1 MNIAIIDTGII
12 EEKIYDNCEVK
23 HFSLTD
29 EEIVNIYQKP
39 VDNHGTECFKE
50 FIKCAGDVDI
60 KILDL
65 NILKNEGTLQIK
77 NIIKAIEKAIE
88 EHADLINIS
97 LGVMEYSQ
105 DLYKACEKAVYNN
118 IVVVSAASHTNTIS
132 FPADFNNVIC
142 VKVDQD
148 QEDIIKNV
156 DASTVS
162 ISMRDFIAEGGF
174 DFSSS
179 SLACARVSG
188 YLCKEFAYRPLDDKY
203 KILSH
208 KYNITLYSGSDSCS
222 TLLSE
227 SNLQKIIQNKKVAV
241 VVYPSSM
248 LKEFDKNFFEKNII
262 AFFDHDKGEFYS
274 IIDHKETK
282 DFDLILLINTS
293 YNDMEIVEHVKNSY
307 KGYDVVCVGNFLNL
321 DGNKELQT
329 FEEYKATELAVL
341 EKPVIA
347 IAGLCN
353 GLNKWDV
360 QLSLLKKM
368 RTDGFEIGAISNNP
382 IGLLYGINVFSY
394 PNKLKFPDI
403 VYSINRFMYLYEIYK
418 NIDAWIINIG
428 GGIDQINMLNTYNFG
443 KLMDAYLS
451 AANIDIVILCITP
464 SVDINFL
471 KLEVSYLYK
480 HGVEKVFFVLS
491 HYDIN
496 GTTTDYKNGLQT
508 YYVDDNKYNSA
519 LTYLNEN
526 MEEIVFGMH
535 DLEEGRV
542 YDNIIQTLS

>member
-12 EEKIYDNCEVK
+12 KEKYDNCIIK
-23 HFSLTD
+23 HFSLYD
-29 EEIVNIYQKP
+29 GEIVNRYQKP
-39 VDNHGTECFKE
+39 VDDHGTECFKE
-50 FIKCAGDVDI
+50 LIKCAENVDM
-60 KILDL
+60 KILDM
-65 NILKNEGTLQIK
+65 NILKKERDLQIES
-77 NIIKAIEKAIE
+77 IIKAIEKAIK

-97 LGVMEYSQ
+97 LGVMEYSKE
-105 DLYKACEKAVYNN
+105 LYEICEKAVRNN

-132 FPADFNNVIC
+132 FPANFNNVIC

-148 QEDIIKNV
+148 QEEMIKNV

-162 ISMRDFIAEGGF
+162 ISMRDFIVEDGF

-188 YLCKEFAYRPLDDKY
+188 YFCKEFAHRPLDDKY

-208 KYNITLYSGSDSCS
+208 KYNITLYSGADYCS
-222 TLLSE
+222 TLLE
-227 SNLQKIIQNKKVAV
+227 KSNLQKIIKNKKVAV
-241 VVYPSSM
+241 VIYPSSI
-248 LKEFDKNFFEKNII
+248 LKEADNNFLEKNIV
-262 AFFDHDKGEFYS
+262 AYFDHDKGEFYS
-274 IIDHKETK
+274 INDHKETK

-293 YNDMEIVEHVKNSY
+293 YIDMEIAEDVKNKY
-307 KGYDVVCVGNFLNL
+307 KGYDVVCVGNFLNM
-321 DGNKELQT
+321 DGSKELQT

-347 IAGLCN
+347 VAGVCS
-353 GLNKWDV
+353 GLKKWNV

-368 RTDGFEIGAISNNP
+368 KTDGFEIGAISNNP
-382 IGLLYGINVFSY
+382 IGLLYGINVFAY
-394 PNKLKFPDI
+394 PNNLKFPDI
-403 VYSINRFMYLYEIYK
+403 VYSINRYMYLYEIYK

-428 GGIDQINMLNTYNFG
+428 GGVDQINMLNTYNFG

-508 YYVDDNKYNSA
+508 YYVDENKYNSA

-535 DLEEGRV
+535 DLEDGRV